1 MVLSGCSEM
10 PNNHSALIENI
21 QSINKRYIY
30 EKIFMILALMS
41 CVVLGCQAQRKKP
54 ILKTTK
60 DSTIVDKSMIK
71 DAKMTK
77 YFYTTADKTKYPI
90 YMSSDGKCFII
101 RTS

>member
-1 MVLSGCSEM
+1 M
-10 PNNHSALIENI
+10 
-21 QSINKRYIY
+21 K
-30 EKIFMILALMS
+30 KIFMILALMS
-41 CVVLGCQAQRKKP
+41 CVVWGCQAQRKKP

-101 RTS
+101 RTSIRKGKQYRQYLPQMTKRLAAE